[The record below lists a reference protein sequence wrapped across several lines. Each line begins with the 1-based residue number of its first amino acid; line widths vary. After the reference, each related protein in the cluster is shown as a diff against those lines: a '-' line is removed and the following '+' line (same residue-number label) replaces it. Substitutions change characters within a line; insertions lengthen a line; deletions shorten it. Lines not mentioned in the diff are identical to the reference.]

1 MFTSTAKLIVFRQGI
16 RAAPGVARLPQGSR
30 VASTHT
36 VGTDMHVPFLDLKAQ
51 NQSVWPEIQAALN
64 PVMTEAQFILGPAVA
79 RFEKH
84 FAEYL
89 GVRHCVGLNNG
100 TSALHMAL
108 LACGIGPGDEVITT
122 PATWIST
129 TWAISYVGAK
139 PVFVDVDPVT
149 FNLDPR
155 LVERAIT
162 PRTRAILPVHLYGQ
176 AADLSSLS
184 RLADAHGIVLIE
196 DAAQSHGARYN
207 GRRVGTF
214 GRASCFSFY
223 PGKNLGCFG
232 EGGAVV
238 TDDDQLALRIR
249 CLRDHAQNGRHQHV
263 EIGYNTRMEGVQAA
277 VLDAKLPHLDTW
289 NAARARHAQRY
300 QELLADLPGVIL
312 PEAPLPEAHV
322 WHLFVILVRGF
333 DREDLRGELADRG
346 IATGVHYPTPVPFQ
360 PAYDHLG
367 YRPGDFPVAEDLMRH
382 CLSLPMYAELTDEQI
397 AYTASTLEDLLD
409 GTAYSTANDET
420 VLEEPAP
427 VYSRR

>member
-1 MFTSTAKLIVFRQGI
+1 M
-16 RAAPGVARLPQGSR
+16 
-30 VASTHT
+30 
-36 VGTDMHVPFLDLKAQ
+36 DMHVPFLDLKAQ
-51 NQSVWPEIQAALN
+51 NQSVWPEIQAAMN
-64 PVMTEAQFILGPAVA
+64 PVVTEAQFILGPAVA
-79 RFEKH
+79 RFEKN

-89 GVRHCVGLNNG
+89 GVGHCVGLNNG

-149 FNLDPR
+149 YTLDPR

-162 PRTRAILPVHLYGQ
+162 ERTRAILPVHIYGQ

-184 RLADAHGIVLIE
+184 RLAAAHGLVLIE
-196 DAAQSHGARYN
+196 DASQAHGARYQ

-214 GRASCFSFY
+214 GKASCFSFN

-238 TDDDQLALRIR
+238 TDDEQVASRIR
-249 CLRDHAQNGRHQHV
+249 CLRDHAQNGPHKHV
-263 EIGYNTRMEGVQAA
+263 EIGYNMRMEGVQGA
-277 VLDAKLPHLDTW
+277 VLDAKLPYLDQW
-289 NAARARHAQRY
+289 NAARARHARRY
-300 QELLADLPGVIL
+300 SELLADLPGVIL

-322 WHLFVILVRGF
+322 WRLYVIQVRGW
-333 DREDLRGELADRG
+333 DREDLQGELAERG
-346 IATGVHYPTPVPFQ
+346 VSTGVHYPIPVPFQ
-360 PAYDHLG
+360 EAYAHLG

-382 CLSLPMYAELTDEQI
+382 CLSLPMYPELTDEQI
-397 AYTASTLEDLLD
+397 RYTTSAIEDLLL
-409 GTAYSTANDET
+409 GTSQEMR
-420 VLEEPAP
+420 VLESGAWQGDF
-427 VYSRR
+427 VSSLR